1 MADNIRNNLQNVSI
15 GGNFVGGN
23 QTVHHHHHRETASTA
38 AEKNAAA
45 TPKEA
50 TVFLSYCRANSDEA
64 DSIERRLSD
73 AGLIVKRDIRDLP
86 PWQSI
91 LAFMQ
96 SIRDQDVA
104 VLLISDAYLK
114 SHACM
119 YEVMEI
125 MKEKDYHDR
134 ILPVVIERGIYN
146 RAKQIEYIAH
156 WQHEAEQY
164 KTAMQTIES
173 ENQND
178 MPKALKQMKQ
188 IAASMEEFLK
198 AVASKNNP
206 DISDAG
212 DAIIAHLKHRNLLPR

>member
-1 MADNIRNNLQNVSI
+1 MADNIRNNLQNVTI
-15 GGNFVGGN
+15 GGNYVGGN
-23 QTVHHHHHRETASTA
+23 QTIHHHHRETASTA

-50 TVFLSYCRANSDEA
+50 TVFLSYCRANSDTA

-73 AGLIVKRDIRDLP
+73 AGLIVKRDIRDIS

-91 LAFMQ
+91 HAFMQ

-104 VLLISDAYLK
+104 VLLVSDAYLK

-125 MKEKDYHDR
+125 MKENNYPAR

-146 RAKQIEYIAH
+146 SAKHFEYIAH

-198 AVASKNNP
+198 TVASKNNP

-212 DAIIAHLKHRNLLPR
+212 DAIIATLKQRNLLPQ